1 MGMGTWTASSYVGQ
15 KGGAKI
21 GRTIHQPP
29 LVGALLTPI
38 PPQGSMAYIFWLM
51 GPAGKKQSYSTAK
64 AVGWGVQRAVSSVTE
79 KDPSTGQASAAH
91 TSWEMSVPCSGG
103 TSCL

>member
-15 KGGAKI
+15 EGGAKI

-29 LVGALLTPI
+29 PVGALLTPI

-51 GPAGKKQSYSTAK
+51 GPAGKRN
-64 AVGWGVQRAVSSVTE
+64 RAT
-79 KDPSTGQASAAH
+79 PL
-91 TSWEMSVPCSGG
+91 PR
-103 TSCL
+103 L